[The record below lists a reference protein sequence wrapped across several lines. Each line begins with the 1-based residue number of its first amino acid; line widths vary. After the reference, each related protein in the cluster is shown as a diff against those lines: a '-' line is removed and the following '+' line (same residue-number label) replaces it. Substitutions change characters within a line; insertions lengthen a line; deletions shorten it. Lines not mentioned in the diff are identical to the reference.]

1 MLQDV
6 FEQSDLNQSRIS
18 RDVGVGNMNIGDD
31 GGSLALELDGMTHGD
46 WVWELGHHYSP
57 HHGVNRQSE
66 ASS

>member
-31 GGSLALELDGMTHGD
+31 GGSFPLELDGMTHGD
-46 WVWELGHHYSP
+46 WVRELGQHYSP
-57 HHGVNRQSE
+57 YHGVNRHLE
-66 ASS
+66 RSS

>member
-31 GGSLALELDGMTHGD
+31 GGSFPLELDGMTHGD
-46 WVWELGHHYSP
+46 
-57 HHGVNRQSE
+57 
-66 ASS
+66 